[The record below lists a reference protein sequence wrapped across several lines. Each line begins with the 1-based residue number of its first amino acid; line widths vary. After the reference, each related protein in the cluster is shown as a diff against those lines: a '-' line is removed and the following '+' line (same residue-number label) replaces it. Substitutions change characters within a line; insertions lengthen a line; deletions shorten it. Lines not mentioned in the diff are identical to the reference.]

1 MYPSVRIALVLLLV
15 ALALSVAALAG
26 PTVSRNLTIRRS
38 WRRTQA
44 TVFGMAAD
52 DSVEVALGGQADDPR
67 INVPVDHKVGLSF
80 LKSVPVYV
88 NPADPSQMTMG
99 GLLQMWLW
107 PAGLAGV
114 ALLLLGCAGA
124 VASATHLG
132 GWMFTPAPAPLVA
145 AIRVVRPASEWRA
158 PLVWSLLGVAAI
170 ACSIWIRG
178 GTRIQH
184 FGLAG
189 VGLVFVVLMWSLALD
204 NATTEISADP
214 GALRK
219 TTAFGWRQ
227 VAWDQVGAVEERT
240 MVFGRGKSLLRDGKD
255 YSFPGNESTALVFAD
270 VGGRT
275 LISASAKME
284 PRESMRQLLDLCA
297 SRTRHRTERR
307 TIYERNF

>member
-1 MYPSVRIALVLLLV
+1 MYPTVRIALVLLFV

-26 PTVSRNLTIRRS
+26 PIVGRNLTIRRS

-52 DSVEVALGGQADDPR
+52 DSVEVALGGQADEPR

-80 LKSVPVYV
+80 LKSVPIYV
-88 NPADPSQMTMG
+88 NPADAAQIRMG
-99 GLLQMWLW
+99 GLLQMWMW
-107 PAGLAGV
+107 PVGLAGI
-114 ALLLLGCAGA
+114 ALLLLGCALA
-124 VASATHLG
+124 VGSATHIG
-132 GWMFTPAPAPLVA
+132 NWMFTPAPPPLVT
-145 AIRVVRPASEWRA
+145 AIRVFRPASEWKA
-158 PLVWSLLGVAAI
+158 PLVWSILGIAAI

-184 FGLAG
+184 LGLFS
-189 VGLVFVVLMWSLALD
+189 VGLLFVLLMWSLSLD

-214 GALRK
+214 AALRK

-227 VAWDQVGAVEERT
+227 VSWDQIGAVEERT
-240 MVFGRGKSLLRDGKD
+240 MIFGRGKSLLRDGKD
-255 YSFPGNESTALVFAD
+255 YSFPGNESTALVFAGA
-270 VGGRT
+270 GGRP

-284 PRESMRQLLDLCA
+284 PRDSMRQLLDLCA
-297 SRTRHRTERR
+297 ARTGHRTERR